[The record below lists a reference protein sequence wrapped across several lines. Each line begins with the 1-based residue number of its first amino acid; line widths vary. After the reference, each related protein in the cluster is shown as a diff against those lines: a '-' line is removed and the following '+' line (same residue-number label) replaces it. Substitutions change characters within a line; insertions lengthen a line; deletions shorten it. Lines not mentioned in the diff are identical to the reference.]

1 MPNFETNLRSRRVAV
16 ATIVAVVGILTTLA
30 TSITAVVKDAETIK
44 YMHHFDD
51 RSKNMFFQNQNFLTL
66 QNDLVLNFQQITT
79 IFQSHRRYVQDR
91 ISDFNDYIISDYI
104 RNSETEILTLLS
116 GGMPLTQDW
125 IRDFNTCCLQVNSQQ
140 FCSKISLSDYVSFE
154 NSQLLMNSLT
164 GNLELRTHLILP
176 IESENFSSKPL
187 RLYTTQNIGFYSGSD
202 LVKIEL
208 PDHFIL
214 RILEDPLTGLFS
226 REFLEI
232 KNKCQRGV
240 CPNQL
245 VINHKSHCIDSIFSG
260 HFDGCHYIKH
270 EPQSPCEL
278 FSLQGQGVIVT
289 AGSAIFKEKSDHFEQ
304 REVLISNSTSVI
316 KKTGQLVC
324 ERNGLRTIHN
334 LNTKMNYEHFSYNSY
349 VQTFDLEANLT
360 NLDQVQDR
368 FQTIQNRVNDLEK
381 FNANEYSQIGNSN
394 VPHESLFNA
403 MLIVL
408 VTIILLVL
416 AFFLFKKIEKKFL
429 NSFD

>member
-1 MPNFETNLRSRRVAV
+1 MRHL
-16 ATIVAVVGILTTLA
+16 
-30 TSITAVVKDAETIK
+30 
-44 YMHHFDD
+44 DD
-51 RSKNMFFQNQNFLTL
+51 PTKNMFFQNENFLTL
-66 QNDLVLNFQQITT
+66 QNDLVLNFQQVTT
-79 IFQSHRRYVQDR
+79 IFQSHRRYVSDR

-116 GGMPLTQDW
+116 GGMPLAQDW

-140 FCSKISLSDYVSFE
+140 FCSKIALSDFVSFE
-154 NSQLLMNSLT
+154 NSRLLMNSLT
-164 GNLELRTHLILP
+164 GNLELKTDLILP

-187 RLYTTQNIGFYSGSD
+187 RLYNSQNIGFYSGSD
-202 LVKIEL
+202 LVKLEL

-214 RILEDPLTGLFS
+214 RILEDPLTGIFS
-226 REFLEI
+226 REILEI
-232 KNKCQRGV
+232 QNKCQRGV

-245 VINHKSHCIDSIFSG
+245 VINHKSHCAESILSG

-289 AGSAIFKEKSDHFEQ
+289 AGSAVFKEKSDHFEQ
-304 REVLISNSTSVI
+304 REVLISNSTSLI

-324 ERNGLRTIHN
+324 ERNGIRTIHN

-349 VQTFDLEANLT
+349 VQTFALEANLT
-360 NLDQVQDR
+360 NLDQVQNQM
-368 FQTIQNRVNDLEK
+368 QTMKNRVNDLEK
-381 FNANEYSQIGNSN
+381 FNTNEYSRIGNSF

-408 VTIILLVL
+408 VTIILLLL

-429 NSFD
+429 NTFD